1 MRLPRLVVVSC
12 LCLLAT
18 ACGGGGGDAS
28 DTGDAAPPASNTAP
42 SLSDLGVLSLLE
54 GDTAIATLTATDS
67 DNDTLSF
74 SITGGADEALFT
86 LSEASVLSFIEAPY

>member
-1 MRLPRLVVVSC
+1 MGSEMCIRDS
-12 LCLLAT
+12 CLLAT
-18 ACGGGGGDAS
+18 ACGGGGDAS

-54 GDTAIATLTATDS
+54 GAPAIATLTATDS